1 MSIVEPGL
9 DVRDHEIIQRVY
21 QAVWTRLATSN
32 PVQAPEE
39 ESLRQKNLRKR
50 LFVLAKRGAV
60 DFDKLYA
67 EVVAIYERPGK
78 SPIRVWRLGDYPQP
92 KMTKLNH

>member
-1 MSIVEPGL
+1 MSIVERGF

-21 QAVWTRLATSN
+21 QAAWTRLAASN
-32 PVQAPEE
+32 PVRTPEE

-78 SPIRVWRLGDYPQP
+78 SPIRIWR
-92 KMTKLNH
+92 

>member
-1 MSIVEPGL
+1 MSIIERGF

-21 QAVWTRLATSN
+21 KAAWTRLATTH
-32 PVQAPEE
+32 PVCTPEE

-67 EVVAIYERPGK
+67 EVLAIYERPGK
-78 SPIRVWRLGDYPQP
+78 RPIRVWRSD
-92 KMTKLNH
+92 

>member
-1 MSIVEPGL
+1 MSVVERGF

-21 QAVWTRLATSN
+21 LAAWTRLATNN
-32 PVQAPEE
+32 PVQTPEE

-50 LFVLAKRGAV
+50 LFILAKRGAV
-60 DFDKLYA
+60 DFEKLYA

-78 SPIRVWRLGDYPQP
+78 RPIRVWRSS
-92 KMTKLNH
+92 

>member
-1 MSIVEPGL
+1 MSIVERGF

-21 QAVWTRLATSN
+21 QAAWTRLAATE
-32 PVQAPEE
+32 PVRTPEE

-50 LFVLAKRGAV
+50 LFALAKRGAV

-67 EVVAIYERPGK
+67 EVVAIYESPGK
-78 SPIRVWRLGDYPQP
+78 RPTRIWRSD
-92 KMTKLNH
+92 